1 MRGGLLVSM
10 IVVFSGLLSAS
21 GQLDAQT
28 AGGSA
33 LEQGNAL
40 LSEIRAIVADAS
52 SRADLAESAQPPQVK
67 VASCLNQIGQT
78 LSSFEASASVAL
90 SSLGSAVA
98 SGDAG
103 TAQAQLSLLILAN
116 KNAKSAIAAAQ
127 ACEAEGVVG
136 GGGGADSNGD
146 GVPDGESSTGGLTG
160 LDGLQGDEE
169 VVEGFSADDY
179 IPAGDSVE
187 DPATSDVV
195 TSPVVTP

>member
-21 GQLDAQT
+21 GQLRAQT

-98 SGDAG
+98 GGDAG

-127 ACEAEGVVG
+127 ACEAEGVV
-136 GGGGADSNGD
+136 GGGADSNGD

>member
-10 IVVFSGLLSAS
+10 IVVFSGLRSAS
-21 GQLDAQT
+21 GQLRAQT

-136 GGGGADSNGD
+136 GGADSNGD